1 MKFNLFSKNKYRD
14 SFLCFCYPEELQLFV
29 CRFVLFQQHSHWAE
43 LLGVLEVLPQSYPEL
58 SNLRVEDPFLLSCG
72 KTDAPRTLSVIAPA
86 LKGSFGNF
94 PEYFFRPVSMPRLAS
109 EISNLICS
117 VSLYSKKSGW
127 PSVTRNF
134 KFNLFINLQDWIR
147 CRYRAWAAFLQQKAG
162 TRPQNVAPGLSKAR
176 NSDVIHLR
184 GKVTS

>member
-117 VSLYSKKSGW
+117 VSLCNYKGSQM
-127 PSVTRNF
+127 
-134 KFNLFINLQDWIR
+134 L
-147 CRYRAWAAFLQQKAG
+147 
-162 TRPQNVAPGLSKAR
+162 RPLTQVPIKVG
-176 NSDVIHLR
+176 NSQI
-184 GKVTS
+184 